1 MSVDTHDTPLVLLLG
16 WAGSE
21 VRHLETYAQWYQSQ
35 GLETLI
41 HITELS
47 GIADPAQ
54 AHQVID
60 FLAQR
65 IRFTGQT
72 RPMIV
77 HLFSNNGFFAYASL
91 LRHPLS
97 GDVLRANVCA
107 QIYDSSPGVPEP
119 LTTKQFAIMF
129 QRALEGIFRKSR
141 WPIRRAIGLL
151 GGGTFGALYQ
161 FRGGIRDEVVAA
173 RPTLREQGPKA
184 PIWAVYGPGDH
195 VVPERW
201 IEAYLSECEGR
212 GIEVHRTR
220 FEGSAHVEHWLVHRD
235 AYRALLNKVLMKTSK
250 EADALGG

>member
-1 MSVDTHDTPLVLLLG
+1 MSRHAQGTPLVLLLG

-21 VRHLETYAQWYQSQ
+21 ERHLETYASWYEAR

-41 HITELS
+41 HITQIS
-47 GIADPAQ
+47 GIAEPAQ

-65 IRFTGQT
+65 LRFVGEA
-72 RPMIV
+72 RPIIV

-97 GDVLRANVCA
+97 GDVLRNNVCA
-107 QIYDSSPGVPEP
+107 QVFDSSPGVPEP

-141 WPIRRAIGLL
+141 WPIRKMIGLA
-151 GGGTFGALYQ
+151 GGGAFAMLYQ
-161 FRGGIRDEVVAA
+161 LRGTIRDEVVAS
-173 RPTLREQGPKA
+173 RPTLREAGPQA
-184 PIWAVYGPGDH
+184 PVWAIYGPGDY

-201 IEAYLSECEGR
+201 IEAYLHECEGR
-212 GIEVHRTR
+212 GISVHRQR
-220 FEGSAHVEHWLVHRD
+220 FEGSAHVEHWLVHPSG
-235 AYRALLNKVLMKTSK
+235 YQKVLNRVVENASNVTH
-250 EADALGG
+250 L